1 MPIETES
8 IVNPLQQSKLN
19 KKGLCDYVVN
29 VASGCLHG
37 CTFCYVPSTPAI
49 RTRKAHL
56 LEKGVVD
63 PQMDWGQ
70 YLLVRED
77 IPNQLDAILSRKKVW
92 HSTPSGKGVVLLCS
106 GTDPYQNTRVAGLTR
121 QVVEILIRHG
131 KRVRIL
137 TRSPLWTNDLDLLV
151 NPLVTV
157 GMSLPHLND
166 ELSRKIEPQAP
177 LPSDRLQA
185 LHQGNEAGSRI
196 YVAMAPTPPSS
207 VMGKDD
213 FDRHFEAIAPLEP
226 ETIFWEPINARG
238 SNGKRMEQAGLEF
251 VQEVS
256 QKQAWAD
263 NFLLQWGWARDAA
276 TATGQGDRFYAWL
289 DEGLRSHVENLDQY
303 LYQPTL
309 EVWPDRSNES
319 I

>member
-1 MPIETES
+1 MHMSTEA

-49 RTRKAHL
+49 RTRKVHL

-63 PQMDWGQ
+63 PQGSWGE

-77 IPNQLDAILSRKKVW
+77 IPKQLDGILSRKKVW

-106 GTDPYQNTRVAGLTR
+106 GTDPYQNIRVAGITR
-121 QVVEILIRHG
+121 QVVESLVRHG

-137 TRSPLWTNDLDLLV
+137 TRSPLWINDLDLLV

-157 GMSLPHLND
+157 GMSLPPLND
-166 ELSRKIEPQAP
+166 EWSRQIEPHAP

-185 LHQGNEAGSRI
+185 LHQGRKAGCRL

-213 FDRHFEAIAPLEP
+213 FYRHFEAIAPLEP

-238 SNGKRMEQAGLEF
+238 SNGKRMERAGLDF

-256 QKQAWAD
+256 QKHAWSD
-263 NFLLQWGWARDAA
+263 NFLRQWGWAKDAA
-276 TATGQGDRFYAWL
+276 AVTGQGERFYPWL
-289 DEGLRSHVENLDQY
+289 DEGLRSHVAD
-303 LYQPTL
+303 LYQLTL
-309 EVWPDRSNES
+309 EVWPDGTTEP
-319 I
+319 IG